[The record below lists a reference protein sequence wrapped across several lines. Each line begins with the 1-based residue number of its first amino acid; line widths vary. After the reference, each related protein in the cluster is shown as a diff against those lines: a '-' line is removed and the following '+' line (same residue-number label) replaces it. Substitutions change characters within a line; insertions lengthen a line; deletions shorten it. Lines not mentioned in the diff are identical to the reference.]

1 MIADMGTI
9 EFTLPAQTRTHPRVK
24 NALKMALLK
33 LELDGPVFDGDSP
46 PNIENV
52 TNALWLW
59 FARMDAPEAAEFL
72 REAFRRALN
81 RLESLMAEDVEDSP
95 DQSSPPAPGEPLIS
109 PAEGPSRRK
118 RKA

>member
-72 REAFRRALN
+72 REAFPRLQAFLAARAPH
-81 RLESLMAEDVEDSP
+81 APAP
-95 DQSSPPAPGEPLIS
+95 DQSSPPAPGEPLLA
-109 PAEGPSRRK
+109 PAEGPARRK
-118 RKA
+118 RQA